1 MDGNLIEIILD
12 FSFFIILFFISLKD
26 LKEKEIPNFL
36 MLGIIFL
43 GTLKIIFLREDFE
56 KKFLGLGVFPVFFL
70 FLYGYAGDFLKKEII
85 GFGDI
90 KLDFSFFII
99 LFFISLKDLKE
110 KEIPNFLTLGIIF
123 LGILKI
129 IFLREDFEKNF
140 LGLGVFPVFFLF
152 LYGYAG
158 DFLKKEIIG
167 FGDIKLVS
175 GIGFYFGY
183 SGIYFGYSGIYN
195 LIIFH
200 NIIFILGFLF
210 LIPIFFLKKI
220 KKEEEVPFA
229 PCICLGAVIY
239 KFFVERI

>member
-12 FSFFIILFFISLKD
+12 FSFFITLFFIS
-26 LKEKEIPNFL
+26 I
-36 MLGIIFL
+36 
-43 GTLKIIFLREDFE
+43 
-56 KKFLGLGVFPVFFL
+56 
-70 FLYGYAGDFLKKEII
+70 
-85 GFGDI
+85 
-90 KLDFSFFII
+90 
-99 LFFISLKDLKE
+99 KDLKE

-129 IFLREDFEKNF
+129 IFLREDFEKKF
-140 LGLGVFPVFFLF
+140 LGFGVFPVFFLF

-183 SGIYFGYSGIYN
+183 SGIYN

-220 KKEEEVPFA
+220 KKEEEIPFA

>member
-1 MDGNLIEIILD
+1 MDRNLIEITLD
-12 FSFFIILFFISLKD
+12 L
-26 LKEKEIPNFL
+26 
-36 MLGIIFL
+36 
-43 GTLKIIFLREDFE
+43 
-56 KKFLGLGVFPVFFL
+56 FL
-70 FLYGYAGDFLKKEII
+70 FIL
-85 GFGDI
+85 
-90 KLDFSFFII
+90 

-129 IFLREDFEKNF
+129 IFLHEDFEKNF
-140 LGLGVFPVFFLF
+140 LGFGTFSIFFLF
-152 LYGYAG
+152 LYGYAS

-167 FGDIKLVS
+167 FGDIKL
-175 GIGFYFGY
+175 IGAAGF
-183 SGIYFGYSGIYN
+183 YFGYSGIYN

-220 KKEEEVPFA
+220 KKEEEIPFA
-229 PCICLGAVIY
+229 PCICLGAVVY

>member
-1 MDGNLIEIILD
+1 MDRNLIEIILD

-36 MLGIIFL
+36 TLGIIFL
-43 GTLKIIFLREDFE
+43 VFLKIIFLREDFE

-90 KLDFSFFII
+90 KL
-99 LFFISLKDLKE
+99 
-110 KEIPNFLTLGIIF
+110 
-123 LGILKI
+123 
-129 IFLREDFEKNF
+129 
-140 LGLGVFPVFFLF
+140 
-152 LYGYAG
+152 
-158 DFLKKEIIG
+158 
-167 FGDIKLVS
+167 VS
-175 GIGFYFGY
+175 GIGF
-183 SGIYFGYSGIYN
+183 YFGYSGIYN

>member
-1 MDGNLIEIILD
+1 MDRNLIEII
-12 FSFFIILFFISLKD
+12 
-26 LKEKEIPNFL
+26 
-36 MLGIIFL
+36 
-43 GTLKIIFLREDFE
+43 
-56 KKFLGLGVFPVFFL
+56 
-70 FLYGYAGDFLKKEII
+70 
-85 GFGDI
+85 
-90 KLDFSFFII
+90 LDFSFFII

-140 LGLGVFPVFFLF
+140 LGFGVFPVFFLF

-175 GIGFYFGY
+175 GIGF
-183 SGIYFGYSGIYN
+183 YFGYSGIYN

>member
-1 MDGNLIEIILD
+1 M
-12 FSFFIILFFISLKD
+12 
-26 LKEKEIPNFL
+26 
-36 MLGIIFL
+36 
-43 GTLKIIFLREDFE
+43 
-56 KKFLGLGVFPVFFL
+56 
-70 FLYGYAGDFLKKEII
+70 
-85 GFGDI
+85 
-90 KLDFSFFII
+90 
-99 LFFISLKDLKE
+99 
-110 KEIPNFLTLGIIF
+110 
-123 LGILKI
+123 GILKI

-183 SGIYFGYSGIYN
+183 SGIYN

>member
-12 FSFFIILFFISLKD
+12 FSFFITLFFIS
-26 LKEKEIPNFL
+26 I
-36 MLGIIFL
+36 
-43 GTLKIIFLREDFE
+43 
-56 KKFLGLGVFPVFFL
+56 
-70 FLYGYAGDFLKKEII
+70 
-85 GFGDI
+85 
-90 KLDFSFFII
+90 
-99 LFFISLKDLKE
+99 KDLKE

-129 IFLREDFEKNF
+129 IFLREDFEKKF
-140 LGLGVFPVFFLF
+140 LGFGVFPVFFLF

-183 SGIYFGYSGIYN
+183 SGIYN

-220 KKEEEVPFA
+220 KKEEEIPFA

-239 KFFVERI
+239 KFFVERV

>member
-1 MDGNLIEIILD
+1 MDRNLIEITLD
-12 FSFFIILFFISLKD
+12 L
-26 LKEKEIPNFL
+26 
-36 MLGIIFL
+36 
-43 GTLKIIFLREDFE
+43 
-56 KKFLGLGVFPVFFL
+56 FL
-70 FLYGYAGDFLKKEII
+70 FIL
-85 GFGDI
+85 
-90 KLDFSFFII
+90 

-129 IFLREDFEKNF
+129 IFLHEDFEKSF
-140 LGLGVFPVFFLF
+140 LGFGTFSIFFLF
-152 LYGYAG
+152 LYGYAS

-167 FGDIKLVS
+167 FGDIKL
-175 GIGFYFGY
+175 IGAAGF
-183 SGIYFGYSGIYN
+183 YFGYSGIYN

-220 KKEEEVPFA
+220 KKEEEIPFA
-229 PCICLGAVIY
+229 PCICLGAVVY